1 VDSDDYRERHTRRAL
16 VRPSPSFLLPPA
28 RSPSPLPFPPP
39 GLPLP
44 SHHPQQPPSTHITP
58 SLPPSPTDN
67 TGLSVQ
73 DRFLRLGRLPT
84 LFKPLP
90 TRLLRPFSSACER
103 LAVSYLSKPCSETLL
118 DILALPKVALLH
130 SLRVTP
136 GREARSILE
145 SYPAVAWPTRVPSS
159 VLGTKRHT
167 ERLVEA
173 GRLSSAARTL
183 TGESKVADLTP
194 DVIRALKDKHPDGP
208 ASPFPS
214 SPGPSPPR
222 CPSEDALL
230 NALGGFASDT
240 APGISGWTVPLLRQA
255 IRVPAFAKFLSSL
268 TAGISNGTAPGQSML
283 CTSRLTPL
291 LKREGGIR
299 PIAVGEPFYRL
310 CTKALLKSAFKPDF
324 LLPCQLGVGSKG
336 GVEPINRAVS
346 RAMDGDLYGKQYTH
360 LISLDFSNAFNTV
373 DRCQMAQSLREFAPG
388 LFRAGRW
395 AYGVASDLVV
405 GDTILSSSQGVRQ
418 GDPLGP
424 LLFSLTIR
432 PLLSRL
438 MASLGEDFLLSYL
451 DDVNIMGDSSTMDR
465 VSRFFEQETTTLQL
479 NREKC
484 VVKELEGIKT
494 EGMEILGT
502 VIGPMVARRT
512 FLANKIDK
520 VFAKLDQLRHLPHQ
534 HALIL
539 PRLCIQQDVRHL
551 QRTLHSDDLVSEWQR
566 LDQRLGDEV
575 RRLGAEGNVP
585 DRGRFEDAL
594 IKAPARLGGIGIL
607 SHSDCEPHA
616 YQAAMENAGPFPGRP
631 L

>member
-1 VDSDDYRERHTRRAL
+1 
-16 VRPSPSFLLPPA
+16 
-28 RSPSPLPFPPP
+28 
-39 GLPLP
+39 
-44 SHHPQQPPSTHITP
+44 
-58 SLPPSPTDN
+58 
-67 TGLSVQ
+67 
-73 DRFLRLGRLPT
+73 
-84 LFKPLP
+84 
-90 TRLLRPFSSACER
+90 
-103 LAVSYLSKPCSETLL
+103 
-118 DILALPKVALLH
+118 
-130 SLRVTP
+130 
-136 GREARSILE
+136 
-145 SYPAVAWPTRVPSS
+145 

-173 GRLSSAARTL
+173 GPLSSAARTL

-240 APGISGWTVPLLRQA
+240 APGISGWTAPLLRQA

-299 PIAVGEPFYRL
+299 PIAVGELFYRL

-373 DRCQMAQSLREFAPG
+373 DRCQMAQSLRAFAPG

-539 PRLCIQQDVRHL
+539 LRQCIQQDVRHL